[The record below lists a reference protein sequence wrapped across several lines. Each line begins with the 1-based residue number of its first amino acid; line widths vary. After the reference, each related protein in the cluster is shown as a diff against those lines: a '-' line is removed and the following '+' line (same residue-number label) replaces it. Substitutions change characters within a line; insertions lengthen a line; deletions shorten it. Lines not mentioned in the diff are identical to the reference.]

1 MRVKAE
7 KTVKTEKVS
16 KVRAED
22 GKQNKG
28 KRRVRDEEEDH
39 QGRDENGE
47 DDAEGD
53 EDALDEED
61 GSGSPKGHKR
71 TRLNTNGDS
80 HPADDGDDAPE
91 HKHVATLPRDTDG
104 FIPGS
109 IVRMQLQNFVTY
121 DWVEF
126 RPGPYLNMIIGPNGT
141 GKSSIACAI
150 CLGLGCEINSFVK
163 QGKTSGHIE
172 IELKGPK
179 GKPNLVI
186 RRNLKST
193 SKTSTFTL
201 NGVAAIGREISSQ
214 MAALNVQIGNLCTF
228 LPQDKV
234 SEFAAMSPQDLLKET
249 QRAAGDQNL
258 TAWHKTLIEAG
269 ADQKKISDLIKSE
282 LGQLQ
287 QMRERNEA
295 IERDVQRCLERQ
307 KIEQEIALLEVLVPV
322 QRYREARERYQTVKA
337 EQRRCY
343 HKVAALK
350 DKNAPAHDLLKRL
363 ALQHKKLEKDREDSK
378 RSTQSK
384 FKKINER
391 WNEDEGLENAVEDL
405 QLKLETLDNEEKDR
419 SKKIKTA
426 QANIDNI
433 RKELAKEVKLE
444 NQDDLIREMNE
455 LRQERQGVIGR
466 KREFEAEMTTN
477 LDQEY
482 QFKSR
487 LEQSLDEL
495 KRLDNVEVRKLQKLA
510 QWDRDTADAVV
521 WYRNNKDKFR
531 MEVFEPPYLSV
542 NVPDHAFA
550 SAVEMAFSANNMKTF
565 VAQCQE
571 DYDTLNRNI
580 NDNQVLGRKVWV
592 TTWYRARMD
601 RLFVPPP
608 MERDELARHGFSGY
622 LLDYV
627 TCPQGLEWFLQV
639 ELNLHRIAVG
649 GHNVDVNR
657 AMDVVCR
664 SRTGPANFIAG
675 TSYNIVTRSRYGK
688 KLAQN
693 MTRDIGQARS
703 FIATSV
709 DPEVKRR
716 IDGEIA
722 EHKQRLDMLQEAIEG
737 LRHQLKAVEVEDSE
751 FQRRAFIKDDIAV
764 RKDAIQKEVQRR
776 TTLTTRQKRAEAELK
791 SLLNKPSA
799 EQERV
804 EIKKGIYKIS
814 KQRVAIVKEYKARYL
829 PTWCSCTMLIW
840 SQEYARSIIEEQSK
854 ATRLGLEFLQVGA
867 NHAALRELCN
877 RKDERYNIALAEF
890 NKADEAF
897 KEIKAESKEL
907 LLESRTAIDNCEPDT
922 NKLYEDIQTARFQY
936 EKELEEAKAAGTTP
950 PPNEG
955 IDLRSTEELEA
966 EFDAQK
972 AQLEIMLNTNPG
984 VIEEYEKRKRD
995 RWERTV
1001 QQKQANAQRVEQKI
1015 KRARDNWE
1023 PALEQLVAKI
1033 GEKFSAAFDRI
1044 GCAGEIRIG
1053 QHEDYDKWTID
1064 ILVKF
1069 RDDEKLQLLTSQRQS
1084 GGERSLTTILYL
1096 MSLTEQAR
1104 APFSL
1109 VDEINQGMDQR
1120 AERAVHNNMVE
1131 TTCKEESGQYFL
1143 ITPKLLA
1150 DLQYHKRMKVL
1161 CVNNGEWLPEE
1172 RGLGNMMNMI
1182 EGYVDRQKH
1191 RAANS
1196 A

>member
-1 MRVKAE
+1 AEKPVKAE
-7 KTVKTEKVS
+7 KVS
-16 KVRAED
+16 KAKAENA
-22 GKQNKG
+22 KQSKG
-28 KRRVRDEEEDH
+28 KRRARDEEEDQQRH
-39 QGRDENGE
+39 DESVE
-47 DDAEGD
+47 DDADGNDLNEEG
-53 EDALDEED
+53 A
-61 GSGSPKGHKR
+61 SGSPKGRKR

-80 HPADDGDDAPE
+80 HPVDDDDDALE
-91 HKHVATLPRDTDG
+91 HERVATLPRDTDG

-109 IVRMQLQNFVTY
+109 IVRIQLENFVTY

-150 CLGLGCEINSFVK
+150 CLGLGWSPQILGRANEINSFVK
-163 QGKTSGHIE
+163 QGKKSGHIE

-186 RRNLKST
+186 RRNLTST

-201 NGVAAIGREISSQ
+201 NGVSATGREISSQ

-249 QRAAGDQNL
+249 QHAAGDQNL

-269 ADQKKISDLIKSE
+269 AGMKKINDLIKSE
-282 LGQLQ
+282 TDQLK

-322 QRYREARERYQTVKA
+322 QRYREARERYQAVKA
-337 EQRRCY
+337 EQRRC
-343 HKVAALK
+343 HNKVVALK
-350 DKNAPAHDLLKRL
+350 DKNAPAHELLRRL

-391 WNEDEGLENAVEDL
+391 WNEDERLENAVEDL
-405 QLKLETLDNEEKDR
+405 NLKLETLDLEEKDR
-419 SKKIKTA
+419 SAKIKRTR
-426 QANIDNI
+426 ANIDSI
-433 RKELAKEVKLE
+433 REELAKEVKLE
-444 NQDDLIREMNE
+444 NQEDLVREMGE
-455 LRQERQGVIGR
+455 VRQERQSVIGH
-466 KREFEAEMTTN
+466 KRVLEAEMKTN

-482 QFKSR
+482 HFKSQ
-487 LEQSLDEL
+487 LQQSQDEL
-495 KRLDNVEVRKLQKLA
+495 KRLDNVEVRKFRMLSR
-510 QWDRDTADAVV
+510 WDKDTADAVM
-521 WYRNNKDKFR
+521 WYRNNKDKFK

-542 NVPDHAFA
+542 NVPDRAFA
-550 SAVEMAFSANNMKTF
+550 SAVEMAFSGNNMKTF

-601 RLFVPPP
+601 RLFVSPP
-608 MERDELARHGFSGY
+608 MERDELARLGFSGY

-639 ELNLHRIAVG
+639 ELNLHRIVSATSFS
-649 GHNVDVNR
+649 HTVDVNR
-657 AMDVVCR
+657 AMDAVCC

-675 TSYNIVTRSRYGK
+675 TTYNIVTRSRYGK

-693 MTRDIGQARS
+693 MTRDIGEAKS
-703 FIATSV
+703 FVATSI
-709 DPEVKRR
+709 DPELKNR

-722 EHKQRLDMLQEAIEG
+722 EHKQKLDMLKEEHDRF
-737 LRHQLKAVEVEDSE
+737 RHQLSAVEAEDFK
-751 FQRRAFIKDDIAV
+751 FQQRADDIKA
-764 RKDAIQKEVQRR
+764 RREAIQKEVQRR
-776 TTLTTRQKRAEAELK
+776 TTLTTQQKRAEATLQT
-791 SLLNKPSA
+791 LLNAPSA
-799 EQERV
+799 EQERAQ
-804 EIKKGIYKIS
+804 IKKGIYKIS
-814 KQRVAIVKEYKARYL
+814 KERVAIVKEYK
-829 PTWCSCTMLIW
+829 
-840 SQEYARSIIEEQSK
+840 EYAKSIIEEQSK
-854 ATRLGLEFLQVGA
+854 ATRLGLKFLQVGA

-897 KEIKAESKEL
+897 KEIKAESKQM
-907 LLESRTAIDNCEPDT
+907 LLESRAAIDNCEPDI
-922 NKLYEDIQTARFQY
+922 NKLYEDIQNARFQY
-936 EKELEEAKAAGTTP
+936 EKELKDAEAAGKTP
-950 PPNEG
+950 PSDEG
-955 IDLRSTEELEA
+955 IDLRSTQDLEA

-995 RWERTV
+995 IEALERTV
-1001 QQKQANAQRVEQKI
+1001 QQKQTNAQRVEQKI
-1015 KRARDNWE
+1015 KKARDNWE
-1023 PALEQLVAKI
+1023 PALEQLVARI

-1143 ITPKLLA
+1143 ITPKLLT
-1150 DLQYHKRMKVL
+1150 DLQYHERMKVL

>member
-1 MRVKAE
+1 MKVKAE
-7 KTVKTEKVS
+7 KAVKAEKVS
-16 KVRAED
+16 KVKAED
-22 GKQNKG
+22 AKQNKG

-47 DDAEGD
+47 VDAEGD
-53 EDALDEED
+53 EDALDEEG
-61 GSGSPKGHKR
+61 GSGSPKGRKR

-80 HPADDGDDAPE
+80 HPADDDDDAPE

-109 IVRMQLQNFVTY
+109 IVRIQLQNFVTY

-150 CLGLGCEINSFVK
+150 CLGLGWSPQILGRASEINSFVK

-186 RRNLKST
+186 RRNLTST

-201 NGVAAIGREISSQ
+201 NGVSAIGREISSQ

-269 ADQKKISDLIKSE
+269 ADQKKINDLIKSE
-282 LGQLQ
+282 MDQLQ

-337 EQRRCY
+337 EQRRC
-343 HKVAALK
+343 HNKVVALK

-363 ALQHKKLEKDREDSK
+363 AVQHKKLEKDREDSK

-391 WNEDEGLENAVEDL
+391 WNEDERLENAAEDL

-419 SKKIKTA
+419 SKKIKNA
-426 QANIDNI
+426 QANIDSI

-444 NQDDLIREMNE
+444 NQDDLTRE
-455 LRQERQGVIGR
+455 IS
-466 KREFEAEMTTN
+466 TN
-477 LDQEY
+477 PRADY
-482 QFKSR
+482 SSR
-487 LEQSLDEL
+487 RMSKL
-495 KRLDNVEVRKLQKLA
+495 KKLDNVEVRKLQMLS

-550 SAVEMAFSANNMKTF
+550 SAVEMAFSGNNMKTF

-657 AMDVVCR
+657 AMDAVCR

-693 MTRDIGQARS
+693 MTRDIGKAKS

-709 DPEVKRR
+709 DPEVKKR

-722 EHKQRLDMLQEAIEG
+722 EHKQHLDMLKEAIDK
-737 LRHQLKAVEVEDSE
+737 LRQQLSAVEVEDSK
-751 FQRRAFIKDDIAV
+751 FQRRVNDINA
-764 RKDAIQKEVQRR
+764 RRDAIQHEVQRR
-776 TTLTTRQKRAEAELK
+776 TTLTTKQKRAEAELK
-791 SLLNKPSA
+791 TLLNKPSA
-799 EQERV
+799 EQERA

-814 KQRVAIVKEYKARYL
+814 KQRVAIVKEYK
-829 PTWCSCTMLIW
+829 
-840 SQEYARSIIEEQSK
+840 EYAKSIIEEQSK

-897 KEIKAESKEL
+897 KEIKSESKQL
-907 LLESRTAIDNCEPDT
+907 LLESRTAIDNCEPDINT
-922 NKLYEDIQTARFQY
+922 LYEDIQSARFQY
-936 EKELEEAKAAGTTP
+936 EKELEDAEAAGKTP
-950 PPNEG
+950 PSDEG

-995 RWERTV
+995 IEALERTV
-1001 QQKQANAQRVEQKI
+1001 QQKQTNAQRVEQKI
-1015 KRARDNWE
+1015 KKARDNWE

-1191 RAANS
+1191 RATNS

>member
-1 MRVKAE
+1 MKVKAE
-7 KTVKTEKVS
+7 KPVKAEKVS
-16 KVRAED
+16 KVKAED
-22 GKQNKG
+22 AKQNKG
-28 KRRVRDEEEDH
+28 KRRVRDEEEDDER
-39 QGRDENGE
+39 RDESMGGDADGNG
-47 DDAEGD
+47 DD
-53 EDALDEED
+53 LDEE
-61 GSGSPKGHKR
+61 GASGSPKGRKR

-80 HPADDGDDAPE
+80 HPADDDDDVIE
-91 HKHVATLPRDTDG
+91 HERVATLPRDTDG

-109 IVRMQLQNFVTY
+109 IVRIQLQSFVTY

-150 CLGLGCEINSFVK
+150 CLGLGWSPQILGRANEINSFVK

-172 IELKGPK
+172 IELKGPE

-186 RRNLKST
+186 RRNLTST

-201 NGVAAIGREISSQ
+201 NGAAATGREISSQ

-258 TAWHKTLIEAG
+258 TAWHTTLIEAG
-269 ADQKKISDLIKSE
+269 ADMKKINDLIKSE
-282 LGQLQ
+282 TDQLK

-322 QRYREARERYQTVKA
+322 QRYREAREKYQIVKA
-337 EQRRCY
+337 EQRRC
-343 HKVAALK
+343 HNKVVALK
-350 DKNAPAHDLLKRL
+350 DKNAPAHDLLKRF

-391 WNEDEGLENAVEDL
+391 WNEDEKLENDVEDL
-405 QLKLETLDNEEKDR
+405 NLKLETLESEEKDR
-419 SKKIKTA
+419 SAKIKRIR
-426 QANIDNI
+426 ANIDSI
-433 RKELAKEVKLE
+433 REELAKEVKLE
-444 NQDDLIREMNE
+444 KEEDLAREMNE
-455 LRQERQGVIGR
+455 VRHERQNVIGR
-466 KREFEAEMTTN
+466 KRLLEAEMKTN

-482 QFKSR
+482 RSKSQ
-487 LEQSLDEL
+487 LQQSQEEL
-495 KRLDNVEVRKLQKLA
+495 RRLDNVEVRKLQMLSR
-510 QWDRDTADAVV
+510 WDRDTADAVT
-521 WYRNNKDKFR
+521 WYRNNKDKFK

-542 NVPDHAFA
+542 NVPDRAFA

-571 DYDTLNRNI
+571 DYDTLNRNL

-592 TTWYRARMD
+592 TTWYRARID
-601 RLFVPPP
+601 RLFVPQP
-608 MERDELARHGFSGY
+608 MERDELARLGFSGY

-649 GHNVDVNR
+649 SHNVDVNR
-657 AMDVVCR
+657 AMDTVCQ

-675 TSYNIVTRSRYGK
+675 TTYNIVTRSRYGK

-693 MTRDIGQARS
+693 MTRDIGEAKS
-703 FIATSV
+703 FVAASV
-709 DPEVKRR
+709 DPELKNR

-722 EHKQRLDMLQEAIEG
+722 EHKQRLDMLKEEHDDLRYKLSAVEAEDSKFQQRANDINARREAI
-737 LRHQLKAVEVEDSE
+737 
-751 FQRRAFIKDDIAV
+751 QR
-764 RKDAIQKEVQRR
+764 EVQRR
-776 TTLTTRQKRAEAELK
+776 TTLTTRQKRDEGALRV
-791 SLLNKPSA
+791 LLNAPSV
-799 EQERV
+799 EQERAQ
-804 EIKKGIYKIS
+804 IKKGIYKIS
-814 KQRVAIVKEYKARYL
+814 KQRIAIVKEYK
-829 PTWCSCTMLIW
+829 
-840 SQEYARSIIEEQSK
+840 EYAKSIIEEQSR
-854 ATRLGLEFLQVGA
+854 ATRA
-867 NHAALRELCN
+867 NHAALKELCN
-877 RKDERYNIALAEF
+877 RKDERYNVALAEF
-890 NKADEAF
+890 NRADEAF
-897 KEIKAESKEL
+897 KAIKAESKQL
-907 LLESRTAIDNCEPDT
+907 LLDSRNAIDNCDPDT
-922 NKLYEDIQTARFQY
+922 NKLYEEIQNARFQY
-936 EKELEEAKAAGTTP
+936 DQKLEEAEAAGTAP
-950 PPNEG
+950 PSDQG
-955 IDLRSTEELEA
+955 IDLRSTQDLEA

-995 RWERTV
+995 IEALERTV
-1001 QQKQANAQRVEQKI
+1001 EQKQSNAQRVEQKI
-1015 KRARDNWE
+1015 KKARDNWE
-1023 PALEQLVAKI
+1023 PALEQLVARI